1 LYCEQDLKNLDKSK
15 DGVIDY
21 DLNSIYSVE
30 QVPKG
35 KGNIHKNETYDY
47 KDEERVMLKN
57 VDNLQRVPINSYTI
71 WPLVDFVNIDLSN
84 YGKIKCSNVY
94 LVAVISQKISNT
106 PLPGFC
112 NLIQEEKNL
121 CVKKNVE
128 FAALE
133 SNDKTNLKV
142 VLNEYS
148 FVKKEKLTMDK
159 DSNDQL
165 VLKKLKITPLNIY
178 HHTLNLFEIRNI
190 SLHQYGCQYKRTNI
204 LINKIS
210 FSTPYSIWNIGVDKS
225 KENNS
230 CNKVNSL
237 DNDKIGEDSINK
249 GKCRGKYS
257 GQMTK
262 VFPPQVKKMYPI
274 FFSFFSFIS
283 VSGLLFYCCP
293 PFG

>member
-1 LYCEQDLKNLDKSK
+1 MGAHLNKNPNPLYCEQDLKNLVESK
-15 DGVIDY
+15 DGVIDN

-35 KGNIHKNETYDY
+35 KVNIHKNETYDS

-57 VDNLQRVPINSYTI
+57 VENLQIVPINSYTM

-94 LVAVISQKISNT
+94 LVAVISQKLSKT

-133 SNDKTNLKV
+133 SNDKTNIKV

-159 DSNDQL
+159 DVNDQL
-165 VLKKLKITPLNIY
+165 VLKELKITHLDTY
-178 HHTLNLFEIRNI
+178 DHTLNLFKISNI
-190 SLHQYGCQYKRTNI
+190 PLHHYGC
-204 LINKIS
+204 
-210 FSTPYSIWNIGVDKS
+210 
-225 KENNS
+225 
-230 CNKVNSL
+230 
-237 DNDKIGEDSINK
+237 
-249 GKCRGKYS
+249 KYNR
-257 GQMTK
+257 
-262 VFPPQVKKMYPI
+262 
-274 FFSFFSFIS
+274 
-283 VSGLLFYCCP
+283 
-293 PFG
+293 